1 MTPMNWRVQ
10 GEEVWEPEPVSSS
23 ESAGDL
29 DSKWRELYRAA
40 RRIKELAPWDW
51 MEEVDVFGIEFPGI
65 NEIGFVSVMG
75 MLGEHLSV
83 SAYLGEDTLGKFLH
97 IQDMPACPEAVD
109 RLLEMRQLMVSF
121 EDRDALQ
128 EEDREVICGL
138 GLSFRGRQAWPL
150 FRSYR
155 PGYLPWFL
163 EPDEIE
169 LLTISLQQAAN
180 VVPRFKD
187 DSLPEPD
194 GTDGG
199 FSCLMRV
206 PLRTGDGWIWT
217 EEVREFPIEA
227 EETLFVEI
235 CHDEVRELSDL
246 PGRATAIELDF
257 SVMPGGVDNEG
268 ERPSYSYLLIAVGE
282 DTGLIFGYE
291 LLQAIEGVPAMLRE
305 IPGAALAVF
314 KRAGFRPS
322 RIDIQSF
329 RLHQLLAPLFK
340 AVEIDVSFCE
350 SLPAA
355 EAAKK
360 SLWETLG
367 K

>member
-10 GEEVWEPEPVSSS
+10 GEEVSEPEPVSSS

-75 MLGEHLSV
+75 MLGEHISV
-83 SAYLGEDTLGKFLH
+83 SVYLGK
-97 IQDMPACPEAVD
+97 
-109 RLLEMRQLMVSF
+109 
-121 EDRDALQ
+121 
-128 EEDREVICGL
+128 
-138 GLSFRGRQAWPL
+138 
-150 FRSYR
+150 
-155 PGYLPWFL
+155 
-163 EPDEIE
+163 
-169 LLTISLQQAAN
+169 
-180 VVPRFKD
+180 
-187 DSLPEPD
+187 
-194 GTDGG
+194 
-199 FSCLMRV
+199 
-206 PLRTGDGWIWT
+206 
-217 EEVREFPIEA
+217 
-227 EETLFVEI
+227 
-235 CHDEVRELSDL
+235 
-246 PGRATAIELDF
+246 
-257 SVMPGGVDNEG
+257 
-268 ERPSYSYLLIAVGE
+268 

-291 LLQAIEGVPAMLRE
+291 LLQALGGVPAMLRE

-340 AVEIDVSFCE
+340 AAEINVSFCE
-350 SLPAA
+350 SLPAI
-355 EAAKK
+355 EEAKK
-360 SLWETLG
+360 SLRGTLS